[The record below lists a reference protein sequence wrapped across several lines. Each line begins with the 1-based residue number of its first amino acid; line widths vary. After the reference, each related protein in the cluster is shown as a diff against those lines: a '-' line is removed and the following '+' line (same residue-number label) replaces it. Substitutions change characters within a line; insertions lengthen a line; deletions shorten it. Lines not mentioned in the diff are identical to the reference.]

1 MSYLVSADYEEDN
14 IVITHSSSFGV
25 YINKSFS
32 GCLADF
38 ESLKDISINIFLAA
52 KKKLEHIISNTPEE
66 KRSNSRF
73 NNRVTLVKLINSLV
87 AYRGTNNL
95 FRGARD
101 ILSSLQI
108 MEHEGEATIVA
119 RMGFTDVMVKEND
132 YLVVHFK
139 HGEYANFKTDDITLC
154 VHDVVKTW
162 YARTNPENKG

>member
-1 MSYLVSADYEEDN
+1 MSYLISADYEEDN

-73 NNRVTLVKLINSLV
+73 NNRVTLVKLIDSLV
-87 AYRGTNNL
+87 AYRGTTNL

-101 ILSSLQI
+101 ILSTLRI
-108 MEHEGEATIVA
+108 MDNEGKPIIVA
-119 RMGFTDVMVKEND
+119 RLGFTDVLIEEND
-132 YLVVHFK
+132 YTVLHFK
-139 HGEYANFKTDDITLC
+139 RGEYNNFKTDDATLC
-154 VHDVVKTW
+154 VHNVVKTW
-162 YARTNPENKG
+162 YASTNPENKD